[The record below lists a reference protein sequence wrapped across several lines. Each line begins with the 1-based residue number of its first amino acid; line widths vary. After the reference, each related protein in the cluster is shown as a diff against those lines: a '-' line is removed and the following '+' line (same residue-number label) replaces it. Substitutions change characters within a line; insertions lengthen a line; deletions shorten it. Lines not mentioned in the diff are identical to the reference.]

1 MLFQLTTSYNESDWF
16 MMLTIGSALTSFLFF
31 VYVWNTPKLQVH
43 PITLISYLAFVES
56 IYLFGIAVH
65 YHACGLRL
73 PELFSYTA
81 FFSSSEYNKI
91 YALNVILVT
100 DMFFTS
106 IAENVSVIMNTAL
119 CIDLVLIVR
128 YPFEK
133 KEKRIPYYVV
143 ITLVVSIAMAAGQW
157 LMSYVRVG
165 PYYMWEVAAVC
176 TVISQCVY
184 LVTFLYSVVYTC
196 RKLSQPGISEEVRY
210 LILKRH
216 ILQEVAFLVC
226 MIYVFS
232 CEWIILFQQ
241 WDKDSDDIVSPYESW
256 DNWFSRLLKVLFRM
270 QGYFIPLTRLSEP
283 FFFLTIK
290 QSY

>member
-1 MLFQLTTSYNESDWF
+1 M
-16 MMLTIGSALTSFLFF
+16 
-31 VYVWNTPKLQVH
+31 
-43 PITLISYLAFVES
+43 
-56 IYLFGIAVH
+56 
-65 YHACGLRL
+65 
-73 PELFSYTA
+73 
-81 FFSSSEYNKI
+81 
-91 YALNVILVT
+91 
-100 DMFFTS
+100 
-106 IAENVSVIMNTAL
+106 
-119 CIDLVLIVR
+119 
-128 YPFEK
+128 
-133 KEKRIPYYVV
+133 
-143 ITLVVSIAMAAGQW
+143 
-157 LMSYVRVG
+157 
-165 PYYMWEVAAVC
+165 
-176 TVISQCVY
+176 
-184 LVTFLYSVVYTC
+184 VYTC